1 MSDHAWS
8 QEHATALAAGGL
20 TAEEAER
27 LAAHARDCPEC
38 AAAVESA
45 RRLDRGLGELFAA
58 DRPGPALEDRAIWR
72 FRSGRRRKPLLAGW
86 VRRVTAAAAVLA
98 ILGTF
103 GGLAGSL
110 ITDGRLPLPGNVG
123 PETAEALRKGEIGR

>member
-27 LAAHARDCPEC
+27 LTAHARDCPEC

-45 RRLDRGLGELFAA
+45 RRLDRGLDELFAA

-72 FRSGRRRKPLLAGW
+72 FRSGRRRQPPPVAGW
-86 VRRVTAAAAVLA
+86 VRRVTAPGA
-98 ILGTF
+98 
-103 GGLAGSL
+103 GLAGL
-110 ITDGRLPLPGNVG
+110 G
-123 PETAEALRKGEIGR
+123 P